1 MKKHI
6 EKVEQSTFLK
16 EYIKDGG
23 NQHRGPLD
31 CEPTNKWPHVFPNV
45 IIGFSLKQK

>member
-16 EYIKDGG
+16 EYIKHRG

-31 CEPTNKWPHVFPNV
+31 CEPTKSGHMFCQV
-45 IIGFSLKQK
+45 